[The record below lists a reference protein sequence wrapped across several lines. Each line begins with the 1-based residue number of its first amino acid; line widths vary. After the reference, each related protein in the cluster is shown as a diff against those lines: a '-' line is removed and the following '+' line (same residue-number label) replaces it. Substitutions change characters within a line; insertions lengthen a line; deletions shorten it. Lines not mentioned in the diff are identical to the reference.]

1 MRGHLAPV
9 RANAV
14 LPDIDS
20 LPRAERQT
28 ASDERYRNVDR
39 RQRSA
44 HVRRH
49 VVVAFLAMTE
59 QRIAVRHEP
68 REEALE
74 VGAHFRVR
82 VLLHEEACRRVAK
95 EQREDTGAHLAGT
108 QPVENW
114 PRDLDEPAAAGLER
128 EHGGGLA

>member
-1 MRGHLAPV
+1 MVIAGGGASTRTSSRSNGTERTEFVLITDQMRGHLAPV

-28 ASDERYRNVDR
+28 ASDERYGYVDR

-68 REEALE
+68 REEAL
-74 VGAHFRVR
+74 
-82 VLLHEEACRRVAK
+82 
-95 EQREDTGAHLAGT
+95 
-108 QPVENW
+108 
-114 PRDLDEPAAAGLER
+114 
-128 EHGGGLA
+128 